1 MTQGNEGETQMISKI
16 VRGAVLS
23 GVLFAVTAP
32 MVAYAADA
40 PKTKAAC
47 KKAKDMKWDKT
58 TKACVKK

>member
-1 MTQGNEGETQMISKI
+1 MISKI
-16 VRGAVLS
+16 LRGAVVT
-23 GVLFAVTAP
+23 GVLFAVSAP

-40 PKTKAAC
+40 PTTKAAC

>member
-1 MTQGNEGETQMISKI
+1 MISKI

-58 TKACVKK
+58 TKSCVKK